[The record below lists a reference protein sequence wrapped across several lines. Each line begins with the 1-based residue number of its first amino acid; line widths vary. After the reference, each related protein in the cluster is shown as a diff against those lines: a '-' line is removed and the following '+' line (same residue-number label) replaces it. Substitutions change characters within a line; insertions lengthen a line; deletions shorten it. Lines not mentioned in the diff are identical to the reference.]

1 LKRARDCNPHS
12 EKPVAIKMSRIIV
25 SRLGSFALTLF
36 VASLLVFATMDL
48 LPGNAAAILLGTA
61 ARPDTIAAL
70 EQQLGLDLPAHVRYF
85 KWITGAFTG
94 DLGSSA
100 SYGVPVGGL
109 IAERLQV
116 TMPLAMLAMAIA
128 IVVGVLLGVT
138 AAANARRGPDRAVSA
153 FAQIG
158 IAVPDFW
165 FGILLILLFSTTLHW
180 FSAGGFPGWDQPVA
194 ALKSL
199 LLPAVALALPQAAV
213 LARVTRSAVL
223 DVSGEDFIRTA
234 RAKGLSASRVLWR
247 HAVRNSLIPIITI
260 IGLQF
265 SFLIAGAVLVENVFN
280 LPGIG
285 RLAYQSLAQ
294 RDLVVIRS
302 VAMFFAALVITVNF
316 LVDLAYLWIDP
327 RLRAA

>member
-1 LKRARDCNPHS
+1 ML
-12 EKPVAIKMSRIIV
+12 RIAF
-25 SRLGSFALTLF
+25 SRLGSFVLTLF
-36 VASLLVFATMDL
+36 IVSLLIFATMDL

-70 EQQLGLDLPAHVRYF
+70 EQQLGLDQPGYVRYLT
-85 KWITGAFTG
+85 WIAGAFTG

-100 SYGVPVGGL
+100 SYGVPVAGL

-116 TMPLAMLAMAIA
+116 TLPLALIALVIAVAIG
-128 IVVGVLLGVT
+128 VGLGVM
-138 AAANARRGPDRAVSA
+138 AAARPRQAPDRAASV
-153 FAQIG
+153 FAQVG

-165 FGILLILLFSTTLHW
+165 FGILLILLFSVTLHW
-180 FSAGGFPGWDQPVA
+180 FSAGGFPGWSDPLA
-194 ALKSL
+194 AVKAL

-213 LARVTRSAVL
+213 LTRVTRSAVL
-223 DVSGEDFIRTA
+223 DVADEDFIRTA
-234 RAKGLSASRVLWR
+234 KAKGLTERRVLWR
-247 HAVRNSLIPIITI
+247 HAVRNALVPIVTI

-302 VAMFFAALVITVNF
+302 VAMFFAGLVILVNF
-316 LVDLAYLWIDP
+316 AVDLAYLWLDP
-327 RLRAA
+327 RLRAAR

>member
-1 LKRARDCNPHS
+1 ML
-12 EKPVAIKMSRIIV
+12 RIIA
-25 SRLGSFALTLF
+25 SRLGSFVLTLF
-36 VASLLVFATMDL
+36 IASLLVFATMDL
-48 LPGNAAAILLGTA
+48 LPGNAAAILLGTS

-70 EQQLGLDLPAHVRYF
+70 ERQLGLDQPAYIRYF
-85 KWITGAFTG
+85 HWISGIFTG
-94 DLGSSA
+94 DLGDSA
-100 SYGVPVGGL
+100 SYGVPVSGL

-116 TMPLAMLAMAIA
+116 TLPLALMAVTIA
-128 IVVGVLLGVT
+128 VIVGVLFGV
-138 AAANARRGPDRAVSA
+138 AAAAKPRQAPDRAASA

-165 FGILLILLFSTTLHW
+165 FGILMILLFSTKLQW
-180 FSAGGFPGWDQPVA
+180 FSAGGFPGWDQPLT

-213 LARVTRSAVL
+213 LTRVTRSAVL

-234 RAKGLSASRVLWR
+234 RAKGLTRQRVLWR
-247 HAVRNSLIPIITI
+247 HAVRNSLVPIVTI

-265 SFLIAGAVLVENVFN
+265 SFLIAGAVLVENVFS

-302 VAMFFAALVITVNF
+302 VAMFFAGLVILVNF

-327 RLRAA
+327 RLRVAR

>member
-1 LKRARDCNPHS
+1 
-12 EKPVAIKMSRIIV
+12 MFRIIA
-25 SRLGSFALTLF
+25 SRLGSFVLTLF
-36 VASLLVFATMDL
+36 IASLLVFATMDL
-48 LPGNAAAILLGTA
+48 LPGNAAAILLGTS
-61 ARPDTIAAL
+61 AREDTIAAL
-70 EQQLGLDLPAHVRYF
+70 ERQLGLDQPAYIRYF
-85 KWITGAFTG
+85 HWVTGAFTG
-94 DLGSSA
+94 DLGDSA
-100 SYGVPVGGL
+100 SYGVPVSGL
-109 IAERLQV
+109 ITERLQV
-116 TMPLAMLAMAIA
+116 TLPLALMAVVIA
-128 IVVGVLLGVT
+128 VIVGVLFGV
-138 AAANARRGPDRAVSA
+138 AAASKPRQMPDRAASA

-165 FGILLILLFSTTLHW
+165 FGILMILLFSTKLQW
-180 FSAGGFPGWDQPVA
+180 FSAGGFPGWDQPLT

-199 LLPAVALALPQAAV
+199 LLPAIALALPQAAV
-213 LARVTRSAVL
+213 LTRVTRSAVL

-234 RAKGLSASRVLWR
+234 RAKGLSRRRVLWR
-247 HAVRNSLIPIITI
+247 HAVRNSLVPIITI

-302 VAMFFAALVITVNF
+302 VAMFFAGLVILVNF